1 MTMSKIPGSSG
12 WPLLALVLL
21 AACGPSE
28 EREWQDARMKRSAEA
43 YEQFLE
49 NYPEG
54 EFAADAREALETL
67 RFKQAQKENTLDA
80 FTGFLELHPDG
91 QHAEEATRTVEMM
104 HWVQA
109 QRQNTQGSYERYL
122 EKYPEGRFADDAGE
136 RIAPFLLAG
145 LARSRE
151 PADFEAF
158 LERNPEGAAAD
169 HARSLLER
177 LLYQEARAAGTPEAY
192 QAFLERFPEGRYAE
206 EARRRGAPGIRAA
219 AGESRL
225 WTHYDGGAPAGSGE
239 GWSFAAEGPPA
250 VVSYGEGEAPAART
264 GAWREVI
271 VRLENKASESRSLT
285 FEETLATG
293 SSALVADGRRT
304 LERPVE
310 LQAFRI
316 PGTPAEAA
324 SLLAP
329 ELAGALELRLGAG
342 GKTWLLLLFDVPPNR
357 NSLTVEV
364 AGLDPVE
371 FALQ

>member
-1 MTMSKIPGSSG
+1 MTMSKIPGSSW
-12 WPLLALVLL
+12 WPVLALALL
-21 AACGPSE
+21 TACGDSE
-28 EREWQDARMKRSAEA
+28 EREWQDARMKRSAEG
-43 YEQFLE
+43 YEVFLE
-49 NYPEG
+49 RYPEG
-54 EFAADAREALETL
+54 RFSADAREALESL

-80 FTGFLELHPDG
+80 FTGFLELHPEG
-91 QHAEEATRTVEMM
+91 QHAEEAVKTVELM

-109 QRQNTQGSYERYL
+109 QRQNNQGSYERYL
-122 EKYPEGRFADDAGE
+122 EQYPEGRFADDARE
-136 RIAPFLLAG
+136 RMAPFLLAG

-169 HARSLLER
+169 LARATLER
-177 LLYQEARAAGTPEAY
+177 LRYQQARAAGTPEAY
-192 QAFLERFPEGRYAE
+192 QAFLERFPEGKYAE

-219 AGESRL
+219 AGESRS
-225 WTHYDGGAPAGSGE
+225 WTHYDGGAPAGSGG
-239 GWSFAAEGPPA
+239 GWSFAAGGPPA
-250 VVSYGEGEAPAART
+250 AVSYGEAEAPAPET
-264 GAWREVI
+264 GAYREVI
-271 VRLENKASESRSLT
+271 VLLENRASESRSIS
-285 FEETLATG
+285 FEGTPATG
-293 SSALVADGRRT
+293 SSALLTDGRRT

-310 LQAFRI
+310 LLAFRI
-316 PGTPAEAA
+316 PGTPAEGA

-342 GKTWLLLLFDVPPNR
+342 EKTWLLLLFDVPLNR

>member
-1 MTMSKIPGSSG
+1 MTMSKTPGAG
-12 WPLLALVLL
+12 WWPLLALMLL
-21 AACGPSE
+21 TGCGDSE
-28 EREWQDARMKRSAEA
+28 EKEWQDARMQRSAEG

-49 NYPEG
+49 RYPEG
-54 EFAADAREALETL
+54 RFSADAREALETL

-136 RIAPFLLAG
+136 RLAPFLLAG

-177 LLYQEARAAGTPEAY
+177 LLYREARAAGTPEAY
-192 QAFLERFPEGRYAE
+192 KAFLERFPEGKYAD
-206 EARRRGAPGIRAA
+206 EARLRGTPGIRAA
-219 AGESRL
+219 AGESRS
-225 WTHYDGGAPAGSGE
+225 WTHYDGGAPAGSGG
-239 GWSFAAEGPPA
+239 GWSFAGSPPA
-250 VVSYGEGEAPAART
+250 AVSYGEGEAPAPPT

-271 VRLENKASESRSLT
+271 VFLENGASESRSIT

-293 SSALVADGRRT
+293 SSALLSDGRRT

-310 LQAFRI
+310 LRAFRI
-316 PGTPAEAA
+316 PGTPAQGA

-329 ELAGALELRLGAG
+329 ELPGALELRLGAG
-342 GKTWLLLLFDVPPNR
+342 DRTWILLLFDVPPNR

-371 FALQ
+371 FSLQ

>member
-145 LARSRE
+145 LARSRD

-177 LLYQEARAAGTPEAY
+177 LRYQQARAAGTPEAY

-219 AGESRL
+219 AGESRS
-225 WTHYDGGAPAGSGE
+225 WTHYDGGAPAGSGG
-239 GWSFAAEGPPA
+239 GWSFAAGSPA
-250 VVSYGEGEAPAART
+250 AVSYGEADAPAPRS

-285 FEETLATG
+285 FEETLATA
-293 SSALVADGRRT
+293 SSALLTDGRRT

-310 LQAFRI
+310 LRAFKI
-316 PGTPAEAA
+316 PGAPAEGA

-329 ELAGALELRLGAG
+329 ELTGALELRLGAG
-342 GKTWLLLLFDVPPNR
+342 EKTWLLLLFDIPSNR
-357 NSLTVEV
+357 NTLTVEV